1 MVHFWE
7 SSTWGLIALLA
18 VVFASLIVASLL
30 KKALPFLRKSL
41 MPTSVLGGILLL
53 VIATIYFY
61 ATGDVMFDTKFFG
74 GNGSQVLEI
83 VT

>member
-18 VVFASLIVASLL
+18 VVFASLIIASLL

-41 MPTSVLGGILLL
+41 IPTSVLGGILLL
-53 VIATIYFY
+53 VIATTYFY
-61 ATGDVMFDTKFFG
+61 LTGDVMFDTKFFG
-74 GNGSQVLEI
+74 GKGSQAL
-83 VT
+83 